1 MKILSS
7 AFAVWRLPIGGRAT
21 EICAEASIASLPNN
35 SCGRILRDARFLLD
49 TGAGAG
55 AAGWD
60 GQADWVAGGWRPAGE
75 GTSGR
80 MAQGRKEAAFLS
92 PLLAGFIDPVC
103 AKNAQGGL

>member
-21 EICAEASIASLPNN
+21 EIWAEASIASLPNN

-60 GQADWVAGGWRPAGE
+60 GQADWVAVDGGQLGRGPMEEWHKGERKRRSFRPCWRV
-75 GTSGR
+75 
-80 MAQGRKEAAFLS
+80 L
-92 PLLAGFIDPVC
+92 
-103 AKNAQGGL
+103 